1 MEEYRIGFFIDG
13 FTLKR
18 VNEYYRY
25 YHPYRSRLDFKGLKS
40 WVKAE
45 AAQVFRTRGSVS
57 MEAHY
62 YHPYKD
68 PKTRGWHTPGILRFE
83 QQIAE
88 AGIEIHYSE
97 NYLESQF
104 NPNMSLMDDAVVFAS
119 YHKVDA
125 IVLLTTQGQYSTL
138 PQRVAPYKVPVLLLG
153 WNFSYVRNNAVVT
166 WKTDSALKDRASYY
180 VPMEEI
186 VEEMTE
192 RDPLRFGIFQKE
204 RYLVKS
210 YLRGKV
216 ADKVSM
222 WDVS

>member
-1 MEEYRIGFFIDG
+1 
-13 FTLKR
+13 
-18 VNEYYRY
+18 
-25 YHPYRSRLDFKGLKS
+25 
-40 WVKAE
+40 
-45 AAQVFRTRGSVS
+45 
-57 MEAHY
+57 
-62 YHPYKD
+62 
-68 PKTRGWHTPGILRFE
+68 
-83 QQIAE
+83 
-88 AGIEIHYSE
+88 
-97 NYLESQF
+97 
-104 NPNMSLMDDAVVFAS
+104 
-119 YHKVDA
+119 
-125 IVLLTTQGQYSTL
+125 
-138 PQRVAPYKVPVLLLG
+138 
-153 WNFSYVRNNAVVT
+153 VRNNAVVT